1 MEDLVR
7 FTVIALACIV
17 TGAVSVVA
25 AQHFQAWRRLPTQEG
40 ILPLHVW
47 LVAAGH
53 LCFVAGTGLAAIEG
67 ISTGEWT
74 WRFYLY
80 LTGSL
85 LTIVSLVAVSIHVR
99 NRR

>member
-1 MEDLVR
+1 MEDLTR
-7 FTVIALACIV
+7 FLVIALACMV
-17 TGAVSVVA
+17 TGAVAVVA
-25 AQHFQAWRRLPTQEG
+25 VQHYRAWRRLPTQEG

-47 LVAAGH
+47 LVSVGH
-53 LCFVAGTGLAAIEG
+53 LCFVAGTGLAAIES
-67 ISTGEWT
+67 ISTGNWS

-85 LTIVSLVAVSIHVR
+85 LTITALAAVSIHVR